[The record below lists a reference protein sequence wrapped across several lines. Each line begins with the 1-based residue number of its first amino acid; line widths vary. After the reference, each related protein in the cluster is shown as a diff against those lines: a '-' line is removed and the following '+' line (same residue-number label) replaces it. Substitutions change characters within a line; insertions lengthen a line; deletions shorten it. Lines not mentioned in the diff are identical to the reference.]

1 MAVVS
6 KGEYGVPEGLIFS
19 FPVTI
24 KDGVWSIVE
33 GIELNDFSKE
43 KIAATADELVGE
55 REGSR
60 TFAWLRIFIPKWF
73 RSVTRSKPFNLN
85 HSPIFPDKL
94 SQTLMESPMRWL
106 ALTLFIGC
114 NPENS
119 LSELKDPVDNW
130 GW

>member
-55 REGSR
+55 REAVAHLLG
-60 TFAWLRIFIPKWF
+60 
-73 RSVTRSKPFNLN
+73 
-85 HSPIFPDKL
+85 
-94 SQTLMESPMRWL
+94 
-106 ALTLFIGC
+106 
-114 NPENS
+114 
-119 LSELKDPVDNW
+119 
-130 GW
+130 